1 MMSEFQENNY
11 ISRSVVIEQAE
22 QISEKILNTTVYHKY
37 LDSKAKVKENPE
49 LWARVM
55 EYRKRNFFLQNCD
68 DDVKQGNIDNMQN
81 EFHDILSNKL
91 VKDYLRRELV
101 LCRFIQKISAKI
113 AEKIEMETDFL

>member
-22 QISEKILNTTVYHKY
+22 QISENILNTTVYHKY

-55 EYRKRNFFLQNCD
+55 EYRKRNFFL
-68 DDVKQGNIDNMQN
+68 
-81 EFHDILSNKL
+81 
-91 VKDYLRRELV
+91 
-101 LCRFIQKISAKI
+101 
-113 AEKIEMETDFL
+113 